1 MGDRSEREK
10 RSTKAEVSAKE
21 SATLSDSGVAVKEER
36 DCMGV
41 TWRVVCD
48 MARLGGVMLHGTEVS
63 LKEAT

>member
-1 MGDRSEREK
+1 M
-10 RSTKAEVSAKE
+10 SAKE